1 MNNNFQSISKL
12 LSTASI
18 LVPQSRSS
26 VGTYTPENFE
36 LEYETIQSPD
46 NTSEVLQAYSTGRS
60 LSYQHATLTKTV
72 VWGKSL
78 TLINQINLVR
88 KSMKAIVL
96 TFTKETGRAGSEEYL
111 YHNIQEVKVAIVGN
125 SNIVYRQGINK
136 NRFYSEVKRVFKKM
150 EDYDRFMSIQS
161 FYKDLFAL
169 VIDLRSIEDNM
180 KHATGKKIVNTQSVF
195 LLEIRKLATTVD
207 VMCKTRCP

>member
-1 MNNNFQSISKL
+1 
-12 LSTASI
+12 
-18 LVPQSRSS
+18 
-26 VGTYTPENFE
+26 
-36 LEYETIQSPD
+36 
-46 NTSEVLQAYSTGRS
+46 
-60 LSYQHATLTKTV
+60 
-72 VWGKSL
+72 
-78 TLINQINLVR
+78 
-88 KSMKAIVL
+88 MKAIVL
-96 TFTKETGRAGSEEYL
+96 IFTKETGRAGSEEYL